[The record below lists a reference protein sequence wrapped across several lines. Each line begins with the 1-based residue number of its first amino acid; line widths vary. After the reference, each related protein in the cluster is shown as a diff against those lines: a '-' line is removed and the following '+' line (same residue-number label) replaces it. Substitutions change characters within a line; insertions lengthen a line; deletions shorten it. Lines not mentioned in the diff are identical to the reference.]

1 MGPEVPGQMRPWC
14 GIEYPGPND
23 AQVKTRVNKCRRG
36 TNMDQSHCVP
46 GEARWRPQEPGPGE
60 PHMGTKQP
68 DPGEV
73 QVGPQLQ
80 GPGEAH
86 VATGFTKSR

>member
-1 MGPEVPGQMRPWC
+1 
-14 GIEYPGPND
+14 
-23 AQVKTRVNKCRRG
+23 
-36 TNMDQSHCVP
+36 MDQSHCVP

-60 PHMGTKQP
+60 FHMGTKQP
-68 DPGEV
+68 DPGQV

-86 VATGFTKSR
+86 GQQDSPSPGEAQVATSHHPGADLLRIRFTRPR